1 MNHKVIGI
9 SQSFSPAPFVRALK
23 ERLQS
28 TFLPDGSRPRIEL
41 VDLDWSSP
49 DADAPKLVQ
58 EGDVKIRVLEESYQ
72 LIEKGAQVI
81 ALCNFRNISFLNEV
95 QTEIT
100 TPVTDILQACIEELK
115 KNPVKKLGYLGRP
128 GTDKA
133 KLITETVSRE
143 VPVEWVYPSEAM
155 LEVFDELESGTRC
168 AVIPD
173 QKKACELFGKVCSN
187 HSERRRRIGFPD
199 LRHAGIIC
207 GHSEVRGLQRFGFH
221 ERLRFLPLLHRLGKN
236 FLNPS
241 RSVLSAVSD
250 RLPLSTFTTKLLRQL
265 LLRMTRNTSKLPV
278 EQNPQIPDRTQN
290 TCFTA
295 AWIPH
300 FLCMPLAASS
310 RKMRL
315 TQS

>member
-28 TFLPDGSRPRIEL
+28 AFLPDGSRPRIEL

-155 LEVFDELESGTRC
+155 LEVFDELESGSHC

-187 HSERRRRIGFPD
+187 LLSEGAELVFP
-199 LRHAGIIC
+199 
-207 GHSEVRGLQRFGFH
+207 
-221 ERLRFLPLLHRLGKN
+221 
-236 FLNPS
+236 
-241 RSVLSAVSD
+241 
-250 RLPLSTFTTKLLRQL
+250 
-265 LLRMTRNTSKLPV
+265 
-278 EQNPQIPDRTQN
+278 
-290 TCFTA
+290 TCVMQALFTA
-295 AWIPH
+295 ALKSEGYNVLDSMSAYVSY
-300 FLCMPLAASS
+300 LCFTDWEKLPKPFKIGIVGCHCRPL
-310 RKMRL
+310 R
-315 TQS
+315 QNY

>member
-58 EGDVKIRVLEESYQ
+58 EGDVKIHVLEESYQ

-155 LEVFDELESGTRC
+155 LEVFDELESGSHC

-187 HSERRRRIGFPD
+187 LLSEGAELVFPTCVMQA
-199 LRHAGIIC
+199 LFAAALK
-207 GHSEVRGLQRFGFH
+207 SEGY
-221 ERLRFLPLLHRLGKN
+221 N
-236 FLNPS
+236 
-241 RSVLSAVSD
+241 VLDSMSAYVSY
-250 RLPLSTFTTKLLRQL
+250 LCFTDWE
-265 LLRMTRNTSKLPV
+265 KLPKPFKIGIV
-278 EQNPQIPDRTQN
+278 GGDRK
-290 TCFTA
+290 
-295 AWIPH
+295 
-300 FLCMPLAASS
+300 SVV
-310 RKMRL
+310 
-315 TQS
+315 

>member
-28 TFLPDGSRPRIEL
+28 TFLPDGTRPRVEM
-41 VDLDWSSP
+41 VDMDWPSP

-58 EGDVKIRVLEESYQ
+58 EGDVKIKVLEESYQ
-72 LIEKGAQVI
+72 LTDKGAQVI
-81 ALCNFRNISFLNEV
+81 ALCNFRNIGFLNEV

-133 KLITETVSRE
+133 KLITETVYRE
-143 VPVEWVYPSEAM
+143 VQVEWVYPSEAM
-155 LEVFDELESGTRC
+155 LEVFDELESGAHC

-187 HSERRRRIGFPD
+187 LLSEGAELVFPTCVMQS
-199 LRHAGIIC
+199 LFAAALK
-207 GHSEVRGLQRFGFH
+207 SEGY
-221 ERLRFLPLLHRLGKN
+221 N
-236 FLNPS
+236 
-241 RSVLSAVSD
+241 VLDSMSAYVSY
-250 RLPLSTFTTKLLRQL
+250 LCFTDWE
-265 LLRMTRNTSKLPV
+265 KLPKPFKIGIV
-278 EQNPQIPDRTQN
+278 GGLGP
-290 TCFTA
+290 A
-295 AWIPH
+295 A
-300 FLCMPLAASS
+300 
-310 RKMRL
+310 
-315 TQS
+315 TVD